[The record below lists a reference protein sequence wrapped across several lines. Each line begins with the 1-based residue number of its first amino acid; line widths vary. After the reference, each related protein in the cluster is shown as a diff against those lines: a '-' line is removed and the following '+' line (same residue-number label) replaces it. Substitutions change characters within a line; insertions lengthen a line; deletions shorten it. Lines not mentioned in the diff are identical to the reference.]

1 MFIAFV
7 RVFRCVG
14 EDCSGKRILNGF
26 DLGWGMLVGD

>member
-14 EDCSGKRILNGF
+14 EDCSGKRILNEF
-26 DLGWGMLVGD
+26 EACN

>member
-14 EDCSGKRILNGF
+14 EDCSSKRILNGF
-26 DLGWGMLVGD
+26 KACN